1 MIMNRKFNYL
11 FHQKILTKRT
21 FFMSFIIAF
30 TLLSCSRNNEEI
42 IAEAQ
47 PSVLNSTNIK
57 KGQLGGQAITYEV
70 KNGMNFFQGDIVL
83 SDKQLAEDNSFN
95 KGGATLSRW
104 PGGKIYYTIAS
115 NMGSIN
121 ANKIS
126 SAVSE
131 YNTKTNTQWIPRTNQ
146 TNYVEFVFGSS
157 SGADGWAHIG
167 YQGGKQTV
175 SLDQY
180 ISVGSVIHEMG
191 HTVGLYHEHC
201 RKDRNQYLSI
211 QWNNIQDGQAYN
223 FNIYNS
229 GTDIGPF
236 NINSVMMY
244 WPDSYSKNG
253 QPTIKK
259 ANNTNF
265 TYNRT
270 GFTTGDINT
279 INAMYP

>member
-1 MIMNRKFNYL
+1 MSKKTNNLFSRKVFT
-11 FHQKILTKRT
+11 IRT
-21 FFMSFIIAF
+21 FLPGIIIAAIF
-30 TLLSCSRNNEEI
+30 SSCSKNNEEM
-42 IAEAQ
+42 ASETQ
-47 PSVLNSTNIK
+47 TNAVNTANLK
-57 KGQLGGQAITYEV
+57 KGQLDGQEITYER

-83 SDKQLAEDNSFN
+83 SDQQLAENGASN
-95 KGGATLSRW
+95 KGGASLYRW
-104 PGGKIYYTIAS
+104 PNRTIYYTIAS

-121 ANKIS
+121 INKINT
-126 SAVSE
+126 AVNE
-131 YNTKTNTQWIPRTNQ
+131 YNSKTNTRWVQRTNQ
-146 TNYVEFVFGSS
+146 SNYVEFIFGSS
-157 SGADGWAHIG
+157 TGADGWAHIG
-167 YQGGKQTV
+167 YQGGKQTI

-191 HTVGLYHEHC
+191 HTVGLYHEHA
-201 RKDRNQYLSI
+201 RKDRDQYVSI

-223 FNIYNS
+223 FNKYNS

-244 WPDSYSKNG
+244 WPNSYSKNG
-253 QPTIKK
+253 LPTIKR
-259 ANNTNF
+259 ADNTNF

>member
-1 MIMNRKFNYL
+1 MNKKLNDLLYRKL
-11 FHQKILTKRT
+11 LTKRT
-21 FFMSFIIAF
+21 VFMSFFIAA
-30 TLLSCSRNNEEI
+30 TLASCSKNNDEMATET
-42 IAEAQ
+42 Q
-47 PSVLNSTNIK
+47 TNALQLENVK
-57 KGQLGGQAITYEV
+57 NGRLGGQDITYER

-83 SDKQLAEDNSFN
+83 SDQQLAGDNALH
-95 KGGATLSRW
+95 KGGASFSRW
-104 PGGKIYYTIAS
+104 PGAKIYYTVAG

-121 ANKIS
+121 ANKITT
-126 SAVSE
+126 AVNE
-131 YNTKTNTQWIPRTNQ
+131 YNSKTNTQWIPRTNQ
-146 TNYVEFVFGSS
+146 TNYVEFIFGSS
-157 SGADGWAHIG
+157 SGSDGWAHIG
-167 YQGGKQTV
+167 YQGGKQTI

-191 HTVGLYHEHC
+191 HTVGLYHEHA
-201 RKDRNQYLSI
+201 RKDRDQYVSI

-223 FNIYNS
+223 FNMYNS

-244 WPDSYSKNG
+244 WPNSYSKNG
-253 QPTIKK
+253 QPTIKR
-259 ANNTNF
+259 ANNTTF

>member
-1 MIMNRKFNYL
+1 MNKKIKDVFYRKLQVKKSVVTGFVIMV
-11 FHQKILTKRT
+11 
-21 FFMSFIIAF
+21 AF
-30 TLLSCSRNNEEI
+30 ASCSKNNEDI
-42 IAEAQ
+42 MAEAQ
-47 PSVLNSTNIK
+47 ADGLQTKNIK
-57 KGQLGGQAITYEV
+57 KGKLGGQTITYEE
-70 KNGMNFFQGDIVL
+70 KDGLNFFQGDIVL
-83 SDKQLAEDNSFN
+83 TDKQLTEDHSAN
-95 KGGATLSRW
+95 KGGASFLRW
-104 PGGKIYYTIAS
+104 PGAKIYYTVAG

-121 ANKIS
+121 ANKITT
-126 SAVSE
+126 AVNE

-146 TNYVEFVFGSS
+146 TNYVEFIFGSS
-157 SGADGWAHIG
+157 SGSDGWAHIG
-167 YQGGKQTV
+167 YQGGKQTI

-191 HTVGLYHEHC
+191 HTVGLYHEHA
-201 RKDRNQYLSI
+201 RKDRDQYVSI

-223 FNIYNS
+223 FNMYNS

-244 WPDSYSKNG
+244 WPNSYSKNG
-253 QPTIKK
+253 QPTIKR

-279 INAMYP
+279 INTMYP

>member
-1 MIMNRKFNYL
+1 MNKKINDL
-11 FHQKILTKRT
+11 FSQKVLTKRT
-21 FFMSFIIAF
+21 FLVGLVMAATLSSCNKNNDEIA
-30 TLLSCSRNNEEI
+30 TETQANAINTANL
-42 IAEAQ
+42 
-47 PSVLNSTNIK
+47 K
-57 KGQLGGQAITYEV
+57 KGQLGGQEITYER

-83 SDKQLAEDNSFN
+83 SDQQLTEGGTTH
-95 KGGATLSRW
+95 KGGATYSRW
-104 PGGKIYYTIAS
+104 PNRTIYYTIAS

-121 ANKIS
+121 VNKINT
-126 SAVSE
+126 AVNE
-131 YNTKTNTQWIPRTNQ
+131 YNTKTNTRWVQRTNQ
-146 TNYVEFVFGSS
+146 SNYVEFIFGSS
-157 SGADGWAHIG
+157 NGSDGWAHIG

-191 HTVGLYHEHC
+191 HTVGLYHEHS
-201 RKDRNQYLSI
+201 RQDRDQYVSI
-211 QWNNIQDGQAYN
+211 QWGNIQDGQSYN
-223 FNIYNS
+223 FNKYTS

-244 WPDSYSKNG
+244 WPSSYSKNG
-253 QPTIKK
+253 LPTIKR
-259 ANNTNF
+259 ADGTNF

>member
-1 MIMNRKFNYL
+1 MNKKLNDLLYRKL
-11 FHQKILTKRT
+11 LTKRT
-21 FFMSFIIAF
+21 VFMSFIIAA
-30 TLLSCSRNNEEI
+30 TLASCSKNNDEMATET
-42 IAEAQ
+42 Q
-47 PSVLNSTNIK
+47 TNALQLENVK
-57 KGQLGGQAITYEV
+57 NGRLGGQDITYER

-83 SDKQLAEDNSFN
+83 SDQQLAGDNALH
-95 KGGATLSRW
+95 KGGASFSRW
-104 PGGKIYYTIAS
+104 PGAKIYYTVAG

-121 ANKIS
+121 ANKITT
-126 SAVSE
+126 AVNE
-131 YNTKTNTQWIPRTNQ
+131 YNSKTNIQWIPRTNQ
-146 TNYVEFVFGSS
+146 TNYVEFIFGSS
-157 SGADGWAHIG
+157 SGSDGWAHIG
-167 YQGGKQTV
+167 YQGGKQTI

-191 HTVGLYHEHC
+191 HTVGLYHEHA
-201 RKDRNQYLSI
+201 RKDRDQYVSI

-223 FNIYNS
+223 FNMYNS

-244 WPDSYSKNG
+244 WPNSYSKNG
-253 QPTIKK
+253 QPTIKR
-259 ANNTNF
+259 ANNTTF

>member
-1 MIMNRKFNYL
+1 
-11 FHQKILTKRT
+11 
-21 FFMSFIIAF
+21 MSFLVAATF
-30 TLLSCSRNNEEI
+30 ASCSKNNED
-42 IAEAQ
+42 IASEAQ
-47 PSVLNSTNIK
+47 SSAFNSDHLK
-57 KGQLGGQAITYEV
+57 KGKLGGQDIIYER
-70 KNGMNFFQGDIVL
+70 KNGLNFFEGDMVL
-83 SDKQLAEDNSFN
+83 SDKQLSEGNEVN
-95 KGGATLSRW
+95 KGGASYSRW

-121 ANKIS
+121 VNKIN
-126 SAVSE
+126 SAISE
-131 YNTKTNTQWIPRTNQ
+131 YNSKTNTQWIYRTNQ
-146 TNYVEFVFGSS
+146 SNYVEFIFGSS
-157 SGADGWAHIG
+157 SGSDGWAHIG

-191 HTVGLYHEHC
+191 HTVGLYHEHT
-201 RKDRNQYLSI
+201 RKDRDQYVKIL
-211 QWNNIQDGQAYN
+211 WNNIQSGQSYN
-223 FNIYNS
+223 FNIYSS

-244 WPDSYSKNG
+244 WPTSYSKNG
-253 QPTIKK
+253 QPTITR
-259 ANNTNF
+259 ADNSSF